1 MRLGING
8 WRLAATRT
16 GVGRYLSSL
25 IRHWRRGASRVFDR
39 ITLYTQSALPAD
51 TVVPDGVD
59 VCVLGPAM
67 RLIAWENL
75 RLGPSTRDEVLF
87 CPSYTRPIVV
97 HGRPVVATHDVVY
110 CAHPELFPASQRWF
124 YTPAYRW
131 SARHAAL
138 VIADTEAVKA
148 DIVRFFGVDAGRI
161 RVTYLAPAE
170 CFRPLGG
177 DAVRGRVR
185 ANGLALDEPFFLS
198 VGKMTGR
205 RRPLVMVEAFA
216 RLVRRTSLP
225 HHLVIVGPRETGAA
239 AEALAAG
246 LGIGARVHLAGF
258 LDDEDVNRL
267 YNAADALVMPSMYE
281 TGSLPV
287 VEAQAAGLPVI
298 CVRNPGMSEITG
310 DVARFFDRLS
320 PDALADPMIE
330 LAEDDRLRASL
341 SARGLEHV
349 RRFSWARCAADT
361 MAVLE
366 EAAALGRPALR

>member
-8 WRLAATRT
+8 WRLAGTRT

-25 IRHWRRGASRVFDR
+25 VAHWHAGASRVFSG
-39 ITLYTQSALPAD
+39 ITLYTPSPLPAGMALPN
-51 TVVPDGVD
+51 GMD
-59 VCVLGPAM
+59 VRVLRPAARM
-67 RLIAWENL
+67 LFWENL
-75 RLGPSTRDEVLF
+75 RFGPAARDAVLF

-97 HGRPVVATHDVVY
+97 RGRPVVATHDAVY
-110 CAHPELFPASQRWF
+110 CVHPELFPVSQRWF

-148 DIVRFFGVDAGRI
+148 DIVRFFGVDAGRV

-170 CFRPLGG
+170 CFRPLGDG
-177 DAVRGRVR
+177 AARGRVR
-185 ANGLALDEPFFLS
+185 VRGLQLDEPFLLS

-205 RRPLVMVEAFA
+205 RRPLVMIEAFA
-216 RLVRRTSLP
+216 RLVQRTRLP
-225 HHLVIVGPRETGAA
+225 HHLVIVGPRAAGAA
-239 AEALAAG
+239 AEALAAQ

-287 VEAQAAGLPVI
+287 VEAQAAGLPVV
-298 CVRNPGMSEITG
+298 CVQNPGMSEITG
-310 DVARFFDRLS
+310 DAARFFDELT
-320 PDALADPMIE
+320 PEALTGAMIE
-330 LAEDDRLRASL
+330 LAEDDGLRASL
-341 SARGLEHV
+341 RTRGLENV

-361 MAVLE
+361 MTVLE
-366 EAAALGRPALR
+366 EAAAR